1 MSEYKITSILIT
13 ALGGEGGGT
22 LMNWILDCARNC
34 NLYVQGT
41 SVPGVAQRTGSTS
54 YYIEI
59 CDRNYDKGKEPV
71 LSLYPKPGRVDVVIA
86 SEFLEAA
93 RIIER
98 GYVNPERTTLITSS
112 SRTYTNTEKIH
123 IVDGRFNFEKIMNT
137 CSKMS
142 KKFIHLDLSQIA
154 VENSTIVSATM
165 FGSLSGANILPW
177 DNSVCESI
185 FKNDDFGK
193 NSLAGFRYASKIA
206 ENYNNK
212 EVKSKNS
219 LDKKQQD
226 EKYELI
232 DSFLKSLPNN
242 IRETILLGQKRCEEY
257 QNTSYADLYIERLKS
272 LLTHSNIENDKICSV
287 LENVAKRL
295 ALWMTYED
303 IPRVAQLKIKPERF
317 NKIKDE
323 VKLEKEQLIIVQD
336 IFKPGKNEIVAMLPR
351 RIGKWLSTRGKIFF
365 FIPFVG
371 KGMKINS
378 LSITGFLILKFLSLF
393 RFIRKSSYRYN
404 EEQKGIEEW
413 LSIVSRSIKVSVS
426 FAEGLADM
434 PQILKGYGETWE
446 RGKLK
451 YDKINKTLIKN
462 ISYEKIL
469 ESDVM
474 VLKKAISISMNDLEI
489 KELDILLNS
498 YKRN

>member
-1 MSEYKITSILIT
+1 LSEYKITSILIT

-59 CDRNYDKGKEPV
+59 CDRNYNKGKEPV

-123 IVDGRFNFEKIMNT
+123 IADGRFNFEKIMNT

-142 KKFIHLDLSQIA
+142 KKFIHLDLNQIA
-154 VENSTIVSATM
+154 ADNSTIVSATM
-165 FGSLSGANILPW
+165 FGSLSGTNIFPW
-177 DNSVCESI
+177 DKDVCESI

-193 NSLAGFRYASKIA
+193 NSLAGFRYAYKITRT
-206 ENYNNK
+206 YNNTGVKVKKSIDK
-212 EVKSKNS
+212 EKQDNKYKITDNFLNS
-219 LDKKQQD
+219 
-226 EKYELI
+226 I
-232 DSFLKSLPNN
+232 PNN
-242 IRETILLGQKRCEEY
+242 LRKIILLGQKRCEEY
-257 QNTSYADLYIERLKS
+257 QNISYADLYIKRLKKI
-272 LLTHSNIENDKICSV
+272 LTFSNIENDRTCNV

-303 IPRVAQLKIKPERF
+303 IPRVAQLKIKPDRF
-317 NKIKDE
+317 NKIKKE

-336 IFKPGKNEIVAMLPR
+336 IFKPGKDEIVAMLPR
-351 RIGKWLSTRGKIFF
+351 RIGQWLSRRNKIFF
-365 FIPFVG
+365 FMPFVG

-378 LSITGFLILKFLSLF
+378 LSVTGFLILKFLSSF
-393 RFIRKSSYRYN
+393 RFIRKSSYRYQ

-413 LSIVSRSIKVSVS
+413 LYLVSKSIKVSVG
-426 FAEGLADM
+426 FTEGLADM

-451 YDKINKTLIKN
+451 YDKINKALIKN
-462 ISYEKIL
+462 RSYEKIL
-469 ESDVM
+469 ENDVT
-474 VLKKAISISMNDLEI
+474 VLKKAISISLNDLEI
-489 KELDILLNS
+489 KELEALLNN
-498 YKRN
+498 YQR